1 MEVGESQSGNYLAA
15 LVAGADRDT
24 PAAAAYF
31 REALRADP
39 RNPEL
44 IERAFAAA
52 LANGNMGDA
61 IQLSDRLLMRDPNNS
76 LAHLTLAVRS
86 IADGQYAA
94 GRMQL
99 ALGDA
104 GRAHDVTTT
113 LLSAWSF
120 RRAQRRP

>member
-1 MEVGESQSGNYLAA
+1 MSAGAALARDSVALSTPFEVGESQAGNYLAA

-61 IQLSDRLLMRDPNNS
+61 IQLADRLLTRDPNNS

-94 GRMQL
+94 GAR
-99 ALGDA
+99 ATGAAATPA
-104 GRAHDVTTT
+104 GRMT
-113 LLSAWSF
+113 
-120 RRAQRRP
+120 